1 MGMDHGIWMAI
12 AGCYGDETCISIGDM
27 GILYDIMG
35 FLQTTICECIW
46 KICCGSGWVNCS
58 SMLSQCQSA
67 MLYAIT
73 GWRFQHEDLR
83 SWGQPTNRPF
93 ARWWFQIVV
102 VWLWTYMN
110 IKCVY
115 IYTSLYILLAILFDK
130 PGIICV
136 FWTGSVGMSS
146 TCGAGSMH
154 PGWPLLGSS
163 SEMLVTFTGLDY
175 CTFFPMLFPFS
186 NTDII
191 TYIYIYIPCI
201 YTMFDRS
208 CKSWIYINYCLTV
221 RKKNKK
227 QLTWSHRVSYRV
239 IPMDGTII
247 GWFRNPEA
255 WT

>member
-46 KICCGSGWVNCS
+46 KICRGSGWVNCS

-73 GWRFQHEDLR
+73 GWRFQHGDLR

-115 IYTSLYILLAILFDK
+115 IYITIHIISDTFRQSRDHLRFLDRECWDVIHLWG
-130 PGIICV
+130 GIYAPRMT
-136 FWTGSVGMSS
+136 FVGK
-146 TCGAGSMH
+146 
-154 PGWPLLGSS
+154 
-163 SEMLVTFTGLDY
+163 F
-175 CTFFPMLFPFS
+175 
-186 NTDII
+186 
-191 TYIYIYIPCI
+191 
-201 YTMFDRS
+201 
-208 CKSWIYINYCLTV
+208 
-221 RKKNKK
+221 
-227 QLTWSHRVSYRV
+227 
-239 IPMDGTII
+239 
-247 GWFRNPEA
+247 
-255 WT
+255 

>member
-1 MGMDHGIWMAI
+1 M
-12 AGCYGDETCISIGDM
+12 
-27 GILYDIMG
+27 
-35 FLQTTICECIW
+35 
-46 KICCGSGWVNCS
+46 
-58 SMLSQCQSA
+58 
-67 MLYAIT
+67 
-73 GWRFQHEDLR
+73 
-83 SWGQPTNRPF
+83 
-93 ARWWFQIVV
+93 
-102 VWLWTYMN
+102 
-110 IKCVY
+110 Y
-115 IYTSLYILLAILFDK
+115 IYTSLYILLAILFDN

-221 RKKNKK
+221 RKKIKNNWHGVIESHIESYQWMVLSLDGFEILRRGPSLAPGAHRSA
-227 QLTWSHRVSYRV
+227 QLQGGFVFSLCWS
-239 IPMDGTII
+239 
-247 GWFRNPEA
+247 A
-255 WT
+255 WGNEEKTHKA